1 MMKDNIISAL
11 EAKHIFDSQEIKH
24 KKKLIRYLEEENFSE
39 KVIFAAERGD
49 CSIVVIL
56 PADWYHTAQSLF
68 DELGYTIIDLFP
80 FTDDDTGKEYLNI
93 EICWG

>member
-11 EAKHIFDSQEIKH
+11 EAKHIFDSQEIWY

-39 KVIFAAERGD
+39 KVIFAAEKGD
-49 CSIVVIL
+49 CSIDVLL
-56 PADWYHTAQSLF
+56 PVDWYHTAQSLF
-68 DELGYTIIDLFP
+68 EELGYTIIDLFTY
-80 FTDDDTGKEYLNI
+80 TDGKTGKEYLNI